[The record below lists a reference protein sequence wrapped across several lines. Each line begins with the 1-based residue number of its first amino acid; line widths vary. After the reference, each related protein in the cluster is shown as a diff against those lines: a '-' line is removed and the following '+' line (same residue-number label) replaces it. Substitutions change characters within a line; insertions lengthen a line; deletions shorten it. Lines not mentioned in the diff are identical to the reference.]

1 MRYQRILRWFFVAV
15 LGLVISSA
23 FLPWKSALA
32 QQVHKNSFETFNT
45 SWIKGP
51 TDVPFDE
58 LTHTMTDQGAHDGK
72 RSEWIKIN
80 AQASNPVQNPDTPPH
95 IYYQY
100 ATAHAPISIELSASI
115 WVKAN
120 RPGPQLLARV
130 VLPNERDPTNL
141 DAHLATLLPGEVYR
155 TVGRW
160 QRLELGRPVQ
170 LAKQQQLIMQATLK
184 RPINFEGAYVD
195 ALILNVYAGP
205 GPTEVWIDD
214 LEIGPVIPGTAPAPV
229 DPGKKGR
236 TPGLPVSK
244 NAVPLAI
251 TRSVDFNGTQLLLG
265 GKPFFF
271 HGIRFTDT
279 DLQALRRA
287 GFNSVFV
294 DYKADPKILREAVDL
309 GFVVVPMLGVM
320 AQDSRLATAD
330 GVRQEMIRFSDSDA
344 LLFWHLGGTL
354 AFEQAATVAQ
364 VAQFMKNID
373 PGRPLGA
380 DVWDG
385 LLPYSRSLQLLGIHR
400 WPLMTTLELPRYRA
414 WLDQRRGLANPGV
427 FLWTW
432 IQTHVPDWYT
442 YLLYNQSGSVAFKEP
457 IGPQPEQIRLL
468 TYTALGAGCKGLG
481 FWSDR
486 FLADSHL
493 GQDRL
498 LCLALLNQELDMLE
512 PLVTSAQD
520 DQPQWI
526 DTSSPNV
533 KAAVLRTGKGILVLP
548 IWQGPGSQFVPG
560 QAAESKLTIVV
571 PQVPQSHRAW
581 EVTPADL
588 RGLHTDRVLGGTR
601 VTIREFG
608 LTAAIVF
615 TSDFTSENSIVGRFQ
630 TQARLNRQSAAQW
643 SYDMAQVEMKKV
655 IGIEEQ
661 LEKQGHY
668 LPDGKQLMDD
678 AQTRLEAARRY
689 WDNRLFNEA
698 YLESQRALRPLRILM
713 RAQWDQAVSE
723 CLGPKKGLDS
733 PASSPF
739 AVSFFTLPRHWDFMD
754 QVRRSVPAANV
765 LPGGD
770 FEVDAQRVQD
780 TWRLEEPR
788 LDEVEMVAL
797 PVSEVRV
804 PMTVKPASNT
814 PPDTGAGKSA
824 KPTAPPTVKPASN
837 TPPDTGAGKSAKLAA
852 PPTTV
857 EKPKHGKQCLK
868 LEIKP
873 KAGVYPQK
881 ALERAMLAL
890 TSPVVHLQP
899 GTLVQVSGWVRI
911 PQAITAS
918 PDGALIFDS
927 AGGEPLAIRLT
938 QPIAWKKF
946 TLYRRVPDSG
956 TMYVTLALTG
966 LGTVYFDDV
975 RIEPLVPEN
984 QVAVGGQQ

>member
-1 MRYQRILRWFFVAV
+1 MRNQRIPRWFFVAG
-15 LGLVISSA
+15 LGLITSSA
-23 FLPWKSALA
+23 FLPWKLALA

-45 SWIKGP
+45 SWLKGAA
-51 TDVPFDE
+51 DVPFDE
-58 LTHTMTDQGAHDGK
+58 LAHTMTDQGAHDGK
-72 RSEWIKIN
+72 RSEFIKIN
-80 AQASNPVQNPDTPPH
+80 AQASNPLQNPDTPPH

-100 ATAHAPISIELSASI
+100 ATAKAPISIELSASI

-120 RPGPQLLARV
+120 RPGVQLLARV
-130 VLPNERDPTNL
+130 VLPNEHDPTNL
-141 DAHLATLLPGEVYR
+141 DAHLTTLLPGDVYR

-170 LAKQQQLIMQATLK
+170 LAKQQQQIMHATLK
-184 RPINFEGAYVD
+184 RPINFDGAYVD

-205 GPTEVWIDD
+205 GPTETWIDD
-214 LEIGPVIPGTAPAPV
+214 LEIGPVIPGTVPATV
-229 DPGKKGR
+229 DPGKR
-236 TPGLPVSK
+236 APAPGLPVSK
-244 NAVPLAI
+244 NGAPAAVLR
-251 TRSVDFNGTQLLLG
+251 TVDFNGTQVLVG

-271 HGIRFTDT
+271 HGIRYTDT
-279 DLQALRRA
+279 DLHALRRA
-287 GFNSVFV
+287 GFNTVFV
-294 DYKADPKILREAVDL
+294 DYKADPKILKEAVDL
-309 GFVVVPMLGVM
+309 GFVVVPMLGVL

-330 GVRQEMIRFSDSDA
+330 GVRQEMSRFLDSDA

-354 AFEQAATVAQ
+354 ASEQSATVAQ
-364 VAQFMKNID
+364 VARFMKNID
-373 PGRPLGA
+373 PGKPLGA

-468 TYTALGAGCKGLG
+468 TYTALGAGCRGLG

-512 PLVTSAQD
+512 PLLSGAED
-520 DQPQWI
+520 HPQWI
-526 DTSSPNV
+526 ETSSPNV
-533 KAAVLRTGKGILVLP
+533 KAAVLRTDKGILVLP

-588 RGLHTDRVLGGTR
+588 RGLHTDRVLGGTK

-608 LTAAIVF
+608 LTTAVVF

-655 IGIEEQ
+655 VGIEEQ
-661 LEKQGHY
+661 LEKQGHV

-689 WDNRLFNEA
+689 WDSRLFNEA

-713 RAQWDQAVSE
+713 RGQWDLAVGES
-723 CLGPKKGLDS
+723 LGPKKGLDS
-733 PASSPF
+733 PVSSPF
-739 AVSFFTLPRHWDFMD
+739 AVSFFTLPHHWEFMD
-754 QVRRSVPAANV
+754 QVSKSVPAANV

-770 FEVDAQRVQD
+770 FEVDPQHVQD

-788 LDEVEMVAL
+788 LDDVEMLAQR
-797 PVSEVRV
+797 VSEVRV
-804 PMTVKPASNT
+804 PMTVKPASDKA
-814 PPDTGAGKSA
+814 PPGNPKSA
-824 KPTAPPTVKPASN
+824 KPAT
-837 TPPDTGAGKSAKLAA
+837 

-857 EKPKHGKQCLK
+857 EKPRQGKQCLK

-873 KAGVYPQK
+873 KAGLYPQK

-927 AGGEPLAIRLT
+927 AGGEPLAVRLT
-938 QPIAWKKF
+938 QPTAWKKF

-966 LGTVYFDDV
+966 LGTAYFDDV
-975 RIEPLVPEN
+975 RIEPLLPGS